1 MFKGLFD
8 EQNEKE
14 FAEAERLRLAA
25 ERRETL
31 LARARQFDLTALD
44 ESCERAGLYEE
55 ILQELLNKAA
65 GSQEEFL
72 RLVGHISKRSELRAN
87 RETADRMKEIWKTS
101 PTKTMTAQMLRITA
115 LADDAARYRK
125 SSEIAVEYFASGR
138 LRGISAADLLTL
150 IESESWVLSSE
161 ARRAGAGFAL
171 RETLAAI
178 RRKLKVMSGA

>member
-31 LARARQFDLTALD
+31 LARARQFDLTTLD
-44 ESCERAGLYEE
+44 ECSESAGLYDE
-55 ILQELLNKAA
+55 ILQELLDQAT
-65 GSQEEFL
+65 GRQEEFL
-72 RLVGHISKRSELRAN
+72 RLVGHISKRRGLRTNRELAN
-87 RETADRMKEIWKTS
+87 RMMEFWKTS
-101 PTKTMTAQMLRITA
+101 PTKTTTAQMLRAAA

-125 SSEIAVEYFASGR
+125 CSEIAAEYLVSGR
-138 LRGISAADLLTL
+138 LRDLSATDLLTL

-171 RETLAAI
+171 RETLTAI
-178 RRKLKVMSGA
+178 RRRLKVMSDE